1 MQSWVR
7 EEKMI
12 MFKIFI
18 QLLHRFFLLADDYK
32 VSYIS
37 LKLLLTV
44 YPAWK
49 FYLKLKL
56 KTPKWN
62 SNK

>member
-32 VSYIS
+32 VPYIS

>member
-18 QLLHRFFLLADDYK
+18 QLLHRFFLLADDCK
-32 VSYIS
+32 VPYIS